1 MVTSLTHNTR
11 CISKEKLNIVYSIY
25 LFSQSLIL
33 LFLFFL
39 PETKSLSEL
48 RLGHLKVNEILS

>member
-25 LFSQSLIL
+25 LFTQSLIL
-33 LFLFFL
+33 LFFFL